1 MVFSNLKKPAFTLI
15 ELLVVMTII
24 GVLAGLIVPNYMLAR
39 QRARDAQRKSDLEQ
53 IQKALELYKMDQ
65 NPVAYPAALALNGE
79 DSDCGKCLSTSGPNL
94 SCPDDEEVY
103 MKEIPCDPQNNDPY
117 IYVYQRE
124 VDDSLKYTLTA
135 CLENKSDPD
144 GKVFIAD
151 CLNLGIEKTEP

>member
-1 MVFSNLKKPAFTLI
+1 MRQLNNFEHQRGFTLI

-65 NPVAYPAALALNGE
+65 DPPAYPASSEFILDRENA
-79 DSDCGKCLSTSGPNL
+79 DSVCGLPLSSG
-94 SCPDDEEVY
+94 EEVY
-103 MKEIPCDPQNNDPY
+103 MKEIPCDPQNTDE
-117 IYVYQRE
+117 YVYAYQRN
-124 VDDSLKYTLTA
+124 VSDTLKYTLTA

-144 GKVFIAD
+144 GKAEVGA
-151 CLNLGIEKTEP
+151 CPNLGIEKTEP